1 MLVEYFQL
9 MAHPSLCT
17 QEKSEPLE
25 EENKEI
31 MYVFLALL
39 LLWTLLTMLSSSS
52 VPSAKQIRKM

>member
-17 QEKSEPLE
+17 QKKSEPLE

-39 LLWTLLTMLSSSS
+39 LLWTLPTML
-52 VPSAKQIRKM
+52 